1 MTPTRGQTIDEARRV
16 QRQDGPVI
24 KPLAM
29 RARPGRAAF
38 PRLRAGQRSEV
49 ARLMTTP
56 RQDTSGCRRC
66 GWRARTAPSGQ
77 PTSRGRPGLAEGLVR
92 GHPARQHPSGVRPGQ
107 HFDTEL
113 RLGRE
118 PDLNASPMTS
128 SAMISLD
135 GVPIHKEATI
145 GQRRGGC
152 AAPTQDQPRRLLV
165 AGCS

>member
-1 MTPTRGQTIDEARRV
+1 VSSLRV
-16 QRQDGPVI
+16 ASTNGT
-24 KPLAM
+24 L
-29 RARPGRAAF
+29 RAANQ
-38 PRLRAGQRSEV
+38 PRKTRFL
-49 ARLMTTP
+49 T
-56 RQDTSGCRRC
+56 
-66 GWRARTAPSGQ
+66 
-77 PTSRGRPGLAEGLVR
+77 EGFVR
-92 GHPARQHPSGVRPGQ
+92 GHPARQHPGVVRPGR

-113 RLGRE
+113 RLDRE

-135 GVPIHKEATI
+135 GVPIHKETTI

>member
-1 MTPTRGQTIDEARRV
+1 VSSLRV
-16 QRQDGPVI
+16 AGTNGT
-24 KPLAM
+24 L
-29 RARPGRAAF
+29 RAANQ
-38 PRLRAGQRSEV
+38 PRKTRFL
-49 ARLMTTP
+49 T
-56 RQDTSGCRRC
+56 
-66 GWRARTAPSGQ
+66 
-77 PTSRGRPGLAEGLVR
+77 EGFVR

-145 GQRRGGC
+145 GQRRP
-152 AAPTQDQPRRLLV
+152 AVRH
-165 AGCS
+165 